1 MASSLILYGTVYGTS
16 KLYAQE
22 LSKLTGIE
30 ANPMKNCHTH
40 LYSKINQITLSIN
53 RTASG
58 NPPSVLILAD
68 ISAAFLLFSSYVF
81 CI

>member
-30 ANPMKNCHTH
+30 AKSYEEVTSIDGYETIVYIGSLYAGGVMGMKNMIHFRAV
-40 LYSKINQITLSIN
+40 TLMS
-53 RTASG
+53 
-58 NPPSVLILAD
+58 L
-68 ISAAFLLFSSYVF
+68 
-81 CI
+81 